1 MTLIMKIF
9 TLNTV
14 HSAQCNAGRLTNT
27 RHSNRA
33 DYSCTSFSTDYSCVP
48 FLALRTKITKCFN
61 TILMMT
67 ALAVFLAA
75 CGGGGGGG
83 GGGSTPGVKPPP
95 AGISLLN
102 LRIIPDVTNATLIW
116 DNPDAEIA
124 SINITY
130 HNKSTPD
137 VLQYFP
143 LITDGP
149 TIVRN
154 TTDVREMIPEGSLT
168 RNTIYTFRVAL
179 EFEGAD
185 ANKSIIAED
194 ITRLMGPNLDQDDLA
209 DAVDKDDDGDGV
221 NDEQDAFPRNAALFG
236 FGVTELTATPGN
248 SSVTLSWTNPV
259 ANISSISISYKRTG
273 TNDSPPPVISTQTA
287 PGIQNVQ
294 ETITGLDYGQSYN
307 FTVSLTLDRDDEGKR
322 VSAASIPATT
332 NLLTVTGLEA
342 DSGTGEVT
350 LNWNNPNA
358 RIASINISYQVTG
371 SNDVQYWGLITTP
384 ADIRPNEM
392 NVQQTISGLTNEEPY
407 TFTVSL
413 TLEGNDAGKGG
424 TAPPVSAIPSVFAV
438 TELTARPGDSNV
450 NLNWKN
456 PNAPIASINISYRI
470 TGSDNL
476 LTKLP
481 ITDRAKIAANASN
494 VQQTISGLSNEIS
507 YTFTVS
513 LTLEGNDAGKERATP
528 PITIDVGPDDNGNG
542 RADFL
547 DDDDGDSIAN
557 YLDVDSN
564 GNGLIE
570 IATAEELNQV
580 RANLTGRSFAGDSM
594 GCGGQTGITACNGY
608 ELIANIS
615 LANYADWKPIGSC
628 SRFNSVFQCVG
639 VDALFNATFNGNG
652 YIINNLTITGGYPNE
667 TGLFGAI
674 SPTSIMRNVHIR
686 SANITGAVRNVG
698 ILIGY
703 AEYAT
708 ISHSSA
714 EGEVAASGN
723 HVGALVGDGYGVT
736 IMASYANS
744 VSVSGNNRVG
754 GLVGEGVLAT
764 ITTSYANSGSV
775 SGVDRVGG
783 LVGST
788 GGNTTIMASY
798 ANSVSVSGRNNVGGL
813 IGDVDGETSPVT
825 ITSSYAV
832 SGSVSGVDRVG
843 GLVGSQH
850 DSDPMITIT
859 DSYWNNETNGVTK
872 TIGNTAGTSEGRSTE
887 GLQNSTNIVPDVIY
901 ETWITETCPDSMTMA
916 WDFGNSTQYPALTCT
931 YGDVDVQRP

>member
-1 MTLIMKIF
+1 
-9 TLNTV
+9 
-14 HSAQCNAGRLTNT
+14 
-27 RHSNRA
+27 
-33 DYSCTSFSTDYSCVP
+33 
-48 FLALRTKITKCFN
+48 
-61 TILMMT
+61 MMT

-75 CGGGGGGG
+75 CAGG
-83 GGGSTPGVKPPP
+83 GGGSTPGVQPPP
-95 AGISLLN
+95 TGISVSN
-102 LRIIPDVTNATLIW
+102 LRVTPAADSATLIW
-116 DNPDAEIA
+116 DNPNATIEHINISYKASTANTFTEMIITDSANRARSEVNRSEELSISPALITAANYTFNVRLELGGADENKTA
-124 SINITY
+124 SIESITW
-130 HNKSTPD
+130 
-137 VLQYFP
+137 
-143 LITDGP
+143 LI
-149 TIVRN
+149 
-154 TTDVREMIPEGSLT
+154 
-168 RNTIYTFRVAL
+168 
-179 EFEGAD
+179 
-185 ANKSIIAED
+185 
-194 ITRLMGPNLDQDDLA
+194 GPNLDGDKYA
-209 DAVDKDDDGDGV
+209 DADPLETDIDGDNV
-221 NDEQDAFPRNAALFG
+221 NNTMDAFPADANLFA
-236 FGVTELTATPGN
+236 FAVTELTATPGAGDGE
-248 SSVTLSWTNPV
+248 VTLSWTNPD
-259 ANISSISISYKRTG
+259 ANISSISISYHNTNTPNDLQQRPLIEDSSRTTPG
-273 TNDSPPPVISTQTA
+273 TQDVE
-287 PGIQNVQ
+287 
-294 ETITGLDYGQSYN
+294 ETIDGLTNGQSYN
-307 FTVSLTLDRDDEGKR
+307 FTVNLILDGDDRGKR
-322 VSAASIPATT
+322 VSAASTTATT
-332 NLLTVTGLEA
+332 NLPTVEGLEA

-481 ITDRAKIAANASN
+481 ITERAKIAANASN

-547 DDDDGDSIAN
+547 DDDDGDNIAN

-723 HVGALVGDGYGVT
+723 HVGALVGYGYGVT

-798 ANSVSVSGRNNVGGL
+798 ANSVSVSGRNNIGGL

-832 SGSVSGVDRVG
+832 SGSVIGNDRVG
-843 GLVGSQH
+843 GLVGSQP
-850 DSDPMITIT
+850 DSNPMITIT

-887 GLQNSTNIVPDVIY
+887 GLQNSTNTVPDVIY
-901 ETWITETCPDSMTMA
+901 ETWITETCPDSTTMA